1 MKSKS
6 LFVSSLIF
14 LILFILIAINLNNS
28 SLINIDNTINTWS
41 ANSQNELMQIFCIL
55 LSKIFEPIYVIIFV
69 ILLSLFLLVKSKNKQ
84 AILLSTTALIAGASI
99 YLLKHLF
106 SKARPLN
113 QIIQE
118 TGFSFPSGHAM
129 ISITLFGTLIY
140 IALNIKSQTSRI
152 VSIVACVLGV
162 LLVGL
167 SRVYLN
173 VHWFS
178 DIIGSYC
185 FGLFILFIVLFGE
198 KIWKQL

>member
-1 MKSKS
+1 
-6 LFVSSLIF
+6 
-14 LILFILIAINLNNS
+14 
-28 SLINIDNTINTWS
+28 
-41 ANSQNELMQIFCIL
+41 MQIFCIL